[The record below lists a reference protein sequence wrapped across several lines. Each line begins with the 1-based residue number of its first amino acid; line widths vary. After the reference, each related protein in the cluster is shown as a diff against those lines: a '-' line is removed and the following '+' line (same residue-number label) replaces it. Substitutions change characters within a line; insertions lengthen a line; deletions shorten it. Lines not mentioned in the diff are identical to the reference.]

1 MVFNHFLT
9 IEVFKKLVLKI
20 NLGSI
25 TFQKLIMELSCLL
38 LFSKFYKRTE
48 LAANDCW
55 GYIFLM
61 YVYIFPEEA
70 SEK

>member
-1 MVFNHFLT
+1 
-9 IEVFKKLVLKI
+9 
-20 NLGSI
+20 
-25 TFQKLIMELSCLL
+25 MELSCLL